1 MTSSGQSGRRTAGK
15 KITRNRVLQSF
26 GGPFP
31 PMKTS
36 FGYGVGLTLVALMLV
51 LLLSVYLLVIGVA
64 AWLTWRH
71 LTGNV
76 ELLSKGVVGWGFY
89 LMLAAVGVAS
99 VFFLIK
105 PLFQR
110 EEEDESQH
118 EVFPHEQPLLFQFC
132 ARLAEVVG
140 APQPTRIFVSL
151 SPNAGAAL
159 GRGIS
164 GLLGKQLWLHIGL
177 PLVRVFT
184 LRQLAGVLAHEMG
197 HFSQR
202 WGMRLGWMIRQTC
215 YWLLRVA
222 YERDEW
228 DRRLERLSSFQDWGI
243 LALPAWA
250 ARAYVT
256 VTRWILRFL
265 AWIGVGVAGFFMRQM
280 EYQADLYEARLV
292 GSRWFVQTMKH
303 LWQVQMSYQE
313 AVNFLWLSHHDGRLV
328 DDFPHMVQRLTQR
341 FHKEEPNAYE
351 EKWLPEQRLGWMDTH
366 PTDPQRIQAVQQAA
380 LPGLFHDEQVAG
392 LPARVLF
399 VQFESLCRQLT
410 EQAYRRILKQ
420 GFRRQS
426 LCSVEE
432 LLHQHAVEQ
441 EYEEAYRR
449 YCQGA
454 VPGYWLFLRP
464 PRLNRPLPPA
474 ELEPEKL
481 VPALKRYREVVLRNR
496 PLFEQG
502 VESAQQSVQERALAR
517 VLQYLAEQNEGK
529 ARWDLEQRAMELAR
543 DADEHARRTDELTR
557 SWYENL
563 QRRLQAVLSWV
574 RQNGARFPE
583 QENGEQLLAY
593 ADFLQRLLAFQT
605 QYLRKMLS
613 QWSQLCMLLEMI
625 GGAEADELVALL
637 AQRIEEVA
645 VTLERVFREWLQS
658 LAELDYPLDEG
669 QAVSIGRWLT
679 LDVEVD
685 ADAPYGFRIHQQV
698 EAALDRYMLLLQR
711 LFSRTCRLAQLAE
724 QQLGLP
730 PLPEPPEEKK

>member
-1 MTSSGQSGRRTAGK
+1 MASSGQSGRRTAGR
-15 KITRNRVLQSF
+15 KITRGRVLQSF

-51 LLLSVYLLVIGVA
+51 LLLSVYLLVIGAA

-105 PLFQR
+105 PLFHR

-118 EVFPHEQPLLFQFC
+118 ELFPQEQPLLFQFC

-140 APQPTRIFVSL
+140 APRPTRIFVSL

-159 GRGIS
+159 GRGVS

-202 WGMRLGWMIRQTC
+202 WGMRLGWMIRRTC
-215 YWLLRVA
+215 HWLLRVA
-222 YERDEW
+222 YERDDW
-228 DRRLERLSSFQDWGI
+228 DRRLERLSSFHDWGI

-256 VTRWILRFL
+256 ATRWILRFL

-280 EYQADLYEARLV
+280 EYQADLYEAQLV

-303 LWQVQMSYQE
+303 LWQVQMSYQQ
-313 AVNFLWLSHHDGRLV
+313 AVDFLWLSHHDGRLV

-341 FHKEEPNAYE
+341 FHKEKPNAYE
-351 EKWLPEQRLGWMDTH
+351 EWLPEQRLGWMDTH

-399 VQFESLCRQLT
+399 DQFESLCRQLT
-410 EQAYRRILKQ
+410 EQAYRRTLKQ

-441 EYEEAYRR
+441 EYDEAYRR

-454 VPGYWLFLRP
+454 VPGYWLMLF
-464 PRLNRPLPPA
+464 PLQLDHQLLP
-474 ELEPEKL
+474 EQLVPEKL
-481 VPALKRYREVVLRNR
+481 VPILEGYREVIQRNR
-496 PLFEQG
+496 LFFDQG
-502 VESAQQSVQERALAR
+502 VKLMQQSFHEQAWAD
-517 VLQYLAEQNEGK
+517 VLPCLVIHSQGK
-529 ARWDLEQRAMELAR
+529 TRLTMLQRAAEAAR
-543 DADEHARRTDELTR
+543 DAQEHAREAHSLTEP
-557 SWYENL
+557 WYHAL
-563 QRRLQAVLSWV
+563 QQRLQAVLSWV
-574 RQNGARFPE
+574 RQHDKLFPE
-583 QENGEQLLAY
+583 QENVRQLLVLAEL
-593 ADFLQRLLAFQT
+593 LQRLMASQAEHVGELAPRCGQLF
-605 QYLRKMLS
+605 LLS
-613 QWSQLCMLLEMI
+613 ELI
-625 GGAEADELVALL
+625 GEAETDEALTVF
-637 AQRIEEVA
+637 AQRFEELAAEVEQ
-645 VTLERVFREWLQS
+645 TLQSWLQS

-669 QAVSIGRWLT
+669 QAVTIGQWLT
-679 LDVEVD
+679 LDVEVE